1 MNLSFPKKP
10 IGRNCEG
17 RKKMIR
23 KKWLALL
30 LAGCMAAGVLAGCGN
45 SQGGGKDTAAS
56 SDTSDQ
62 GGQSGEKA
70 EKEEKESASSGEKV
84 KLTALISKHS
94 LTKDVNEMEWL
105 NILEE
110 ENGVDIEWQQI
121 TADWD
126 QKKSVMFAGGDIPDI
141 LFKATATTDFA
152 TYNGLFENLAPY
164 IEAGDMPNVAGM
176 FEDHPELR
184 TLCTDENGA
193 IYGLPN
199 YRSLWP
205 RTNRVLYINK
215 TWVDALGLQM
225 PSTMDELHEV
235 LLAFRD
241 KDPNGN
247 GDTTDEI
254 PLDFNGFPSFLLGCF
269 GVPLMNESDG
279 YYVEDGTVKNFRVD
293 ENYKEFMIWL
303 QELYGEGLINEEV
316 ITQDYSK
323 FQSLARGE
331 GTTAK
336 VGVTLGWESGD
347 RFGTEVADQYVP
359 LPALKPHADSDEN
372 EVYWGYY
379 YDNNSVNAAT
389 VALSAN
395 CKNMEAAVSFID
407 DFYAEEIGIQVLFG
421 GMNEVDNCIQDN
433 GDGTYTVLPPADSS
447 IDPGTWKWTNSFADY
462 SPYYIADDM
471 KDKLTMG
478 EDMARVLAEREPLD
492 PTLDLMEEKCD
503 TYPAKFINYT
513 TDENADLAM
522 NQSNINNI
530 VDQTYAAWLTDST
543 RNIEEEWDAYV
554 KSVYDIGLAQN
565 LEIRQT
571 AYERYLEA
579 TK

>member
-1 MNLSFPKKP
+1 
-10 IGRNCEG
+10 
-17 RKKMIR
+17 MIR

-331 GTTAK
+331 GTAAK

-421 GMNEVDNCIQDN
+421 GMNEVDNCIRDN

>member
-1 MNLSFPKKP
+1 
-10 IGRNCEG
+10 
-17 RKKMIR
+17 MIR

-70 EKEEKESASSGEKV
+70 EKEEKESASAGEKV

-421 GMNEVDNCIQDN
+421 GMNEVDNCIRDN

>member
-1 MNLSFPKKP
+1 
-10 IGRNCEG
+10 
-17 RKKMIR
+17 MIR

-45 SQGGGKDTAAS
+45 SQGVGKDTAAS

-70 EKEEKESASSGEKV
+70 EKESASTGEKV

-331 GTTAK
+331 GTTAE

-395 CKNMEAAVSFID
+395 CKNMEASVSFID

>member
-1 MNLSFPKKP
+1 
-10 IGRNCEG
+10 
-17 RKKMIR
+17 MIR

-45 SQGGGKDTAAS
+45 SQGVGKDTAAS

-70 EKEEKESASSGEKV
+70 EKESASTGEKV

-433 GDGTYTVLPPADSS
+433 GD
-447 IDPGTWKWTNSFADY
+447 
-462 SPYYIADDM
+462 
-471 KDKLTMG
+471 
-478 EDMARVLAEREPLD
+478 
-492 PTLDLMEEKCD
+492 
-503 TYPAKFINYT
+503 YPAKFINYT

>member
-1 MNLSFPKKP
+1 
-10 IGRNCEG
+10 
-17 RKKMIR
+17 
-23 KKWLALL
+23 
-30 LAGCMAAGVLAGCGN
+30 MAVGVLAGCGN

>member
-1 MNLSFPKKP
+1 
-10 IGRNCEG
+10 
-17 RKKMIR
+17 MIR

-45 SQGGGKDTAAS
+45 SQGVGKDTAAS

-70 EKEEKESASSGEKV
+70 EKESASTGEKV
-84 KLTALISKHS
+84 KLTALISTHS

-269 GVPLMNESDG
+269 GVLLMNESDG

>member
-1 MNLSFPKKP
+1 
-10 IGRNCEG
+10 
-17 RKKMIR
+17 MIR

-45 SQGGGKDTAAS
+45 SQGGGKDTAAP

-336 VGVTLGWESGD
+336 VGVTIGWESGD

>member
-1 MNLSFPKKP
+1 
-10 IGRNCEG
+10 
-17 RKKMIR
+17 MIR

-70 EKEEKESASSGEKV
+70 EKEEKESASAGEKV

-331 GTTAK
+331 GTAAK

-421 GMNEVDNCIQDN
+421 GMNEVDNCIRDN